1 MTLDLAEAR
10 LAAAITDYARLRER
24 AVSRGAETPLL
35 AAVLLDEYG
44 RGVTDSIT
52 LVLDTAEAR
61 KVTVKLQRLLDD
73 ATRRIDPAFDRHRQE
88 RVKGKPADLLLAPAV
103 PPAHGDAANT
113 HPVPEQNFDDDAEA
127 HSRSAH

>member
-88 RVKGKPADLLLAPAV
+88 RVKGKPADLQLAPLA
-103 PPAHGDAANT
+103 PPTSADTPSSHSVTEAFRPSSVAAHR
-113 HPVPEQNFDDDAEA
+113 E
-127 HSRSAH
+127 